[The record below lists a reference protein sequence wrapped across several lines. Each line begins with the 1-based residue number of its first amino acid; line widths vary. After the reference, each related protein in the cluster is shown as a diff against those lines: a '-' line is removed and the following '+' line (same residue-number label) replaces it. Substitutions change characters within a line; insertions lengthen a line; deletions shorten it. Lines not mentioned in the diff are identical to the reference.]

1 MRGACGALCS
11 TLKCQPHAMP
21 AGLTGCHTRDVEVKQ
36 GLKVGS
42 GCPTPASVP
51 AALAV
56 KPLRGRKERA
66 AAIMW

>member
-1 MRGACGALCS
+1 
-11 TLKCQPHAMP
+11 MP

-56 KPLRGRKERA
+56 KPLRDRKERA